1 MVKGVKSFMTIFSYS
16 NQTLPLVVH
25 VLCPPFFRGFA
36 VVNSLQ
42 FIVLFCV
49 LPCNGGLSRAQ
60 INLKVKICKDSSV
73 RKALV
78 REARLFGASKLVLGL
93 AKKRRAIS

>member
-1 MVKGVKSFMTIFSYS
+1 VVTCTDLLLFFFGPKVID
-16 NQTLPLVVH
+16 PL
-25 VLCPPFFRGFA
+25 PPFFRGFA
-36 VVNSLQ
+36 MVNSLQ

-49 LPCNGGLSRAQ
+49 LTCNGGLLYAQ